1 MSPVSSAC
9 ANIVRTLRSEVSQ
22 VPSLANRNT
31 SFYGTWYAS
40 RAPAARRAP
49 HARTQPR
56 AEQASIQGEA
66 RILLPSL
73 ADRGSPGFRRRA
85 FVSPGA
91 HRAEPVGEAGVAKLA
106 APLFR
111 PRAPPGPASPS
122 CPTGLASRLG
132 ARARMSL
139 TMSISTA
146 HHSCELISCAHAT
159 ASLARHQP
167 ASSTRH
173 SAHSALHAPH
183 CTRVPLTRYSALHA
197 LCTARVLH
205 GVPGLVDQKRLVE
218 KVCVTAAPPCACAPP
233 PPRPHVLSVLL
244 CGSIRRE
251 KPLPVAAPPRR

>member
-1 MSPVSSAC
+1 MKFLKCPVSQ
-9 ANIVRTLRSEVSQ
+9 IVILHFTGPGIRV
-22 VPSLANRNT
+22 
-31 SFYGTWYAS
+31 
-40 RAPAARRAP
+40 ARL
-49 HARTQPR
+49 PR
-56 AEQASIQGEA
+56 AGPRTRGPEDAERAEQGEA

-85 FVSPGA
+85 FVSP
-91 HRAEPVGEAGVAKLA
+91 A

-132 ARARMSL
+132 ARARTSL